1 MFKGINAIAF
11 NKRFVNNEACYNYL
25 IEKKWGK
32 GYSCSRCGCTESV
45 KGRTYYH
52 RRCNQCRYDE
62 SVIANTVFHG
72 MKMPVLKAF
81 HMIFRL
87 TAKKKGMSTTELG
100 AEVGVQQKT
109 AWLFK
114 RKVQVAMRQ
123 DNNDKL
129 QGNVDVDETML
140 GFHTDRKRGGRNLE
154 KRAALLVAAEILPDS
169 RTGNLRMQQ
178 IENFK
183 ADTLKFA
190 IKDMISQYAAIRA
203 DDYVAYYTIQKGG
216 MAAISLK
223 RSENGKAFEEIH
235 RQIMQFKNWLVGI
248 HHKWSKQ
255 HLHAYADEYVFRF
268 NRRNRRKTIFHSV
281 ISRMMHQIPH
291 PYSVIKALCAHSA

>member
-1 MFKGINAIAF
+1 MFKGINAIEF
-11 NKRFVNNEACYNYL
+11 NRRFSTNESCYQYL

-32 GYSCSRCGCTESV
+32 GFKCSRCGCQQSV

-52 RRCNQCRYDE
+52 RRCKDCRYDE
-62 SVIANTVFHG
+62 SALANTVFHA

-100 AEVGVQQKT
+100 SEVGVQQKT

-123 DNNDKL
+123 DNKDKL
-129 QGNVDVDETML
+129 NGNVDVDETLL
-140 GFHTDRKRGGRNLE
+140 GFHTGRKDGGRSLE
-154 KRAALLVAAEILPDS
+154 KRKALMIAVEVLPNGRS
-169 RTGNLRMQQ
+169 GNMRIQD

-183 ADTLKFA
+183 ADTLKYA
-190 IKDMISQYAAIRA
+190 LKDMIGPDAYIRA
-203 DDYVAYYTIQKGG
+203 DDYCAYFTLQQQGMTNIGLVRSQKGT
-216 MAAISLK
+216 AL
-223 RSENGKAFEEIH
+223 EEMH

-248 HHKWSKQ
+248 HHRWSKQ
-255 HLHAYADEYVFRF
+255 HLFAYADEYVFRF
-268 NRRNRRKTIFHSV
+268 NRRNTRKTIFNSV
-281 ISRMMHQIPH
+281 IERMMHQIPH
-291 PYSVIKALCAHSA
+291 PYPIIKKLCAYST